1 MERTYSAM
9 FLYNRP
15 KQSIN
20 RNKNRDYVLSY
31 KFVKFA
37 VEKMETW
44 GLKSYYHD
52 HNAKPGSN
60 IFDELFTTVD
70 ASRFIV
76 VLCTRGFLKD
86 AWGKYTSHA
95 TFAKLLDQNDSE
107 RFIAIHIDLPDKEI
121 PDAFNTTNGL
131 SFSANWQNE
140 HEEWE
145 KFKNIFGNHQH
156 LQIPHVG
163 VQEIG
168 GIETDGEPNQPSE
181 INSILQSVNQNTT
194 NSQNAANNQ
203 NTTQTDVGLTSSV
216 ATPPSTVTSFA
227 GTTMQTR
234 GNREPPYGAAPST
247 HSQNSS
253 VTKLKE
259 IVGRDTD
266 DENDLLSSLH
276 INDVEFDNSG
286 QSDFTEN
293 QVSTDSLKTET
304 EKSQVCSQQPDHT
317 ERSVCPN
324 SNSQHDCGNGQGL
337 DLQSVLNDHQDT
349 NGFHTESIGINR
361 VNDCSALL
369 PNNNSDGYGSMD

>member
-1 MERTYSAM
+1 MADEMERTYSAM

-15 KQSIN
+15 KQSRN
-20 RNKNRDYVLSY
+20 RKKDPDYVLSY

-44 GLKSYYHD
+44 GLKSYCHD

-107 RFIAIHIDLPDKEI
+107 RFIAIHIDLPDQEI

-140 HEEWE
+140 HKEWE

-163 VQEIG
+163 IQG
-168 GIETDGEPNQPSE
+168 K
-181 INSILQSVNQNTT
+181 IL
-194 NSQNAANNQ
+194 
-203 NTTQTDVGLTSSV
+203 
-216 ATPPSTVTSFA
+216 F
-227 GTTMQTR
+227 
-234 GNREPPYGAAPST
+234 
-247 HSQNSS
+247 
-253 VTKLKE
+253 K
-259 IVGRDTD
+259 
-266 DENDLLSSLH
+266 
-276 INDVEFDNSG
+276 
-286 QSDFTEN
+286 DF
-293 QVSTDSLKTET
+293 K
-304 EKSQVCSQQPDHT
+304 
-317 ERSVCPN
+317 
-324 SNSQHDCGNGQGL
+324 
-337 DLQSVLNDHQDT
+337 
-349 NGFHTESIGINR
+349 
-361 VNDCSALL
+361 
-369 PNNNSDGYGSMD
+369 